1 MKAHY
6 TQLIWSWHLCAVV
19 ESSSCV
25 SSSGAPTTTTTN
37 STSNNNTSNSTSGG
51 SAGKNNS
58 TSEAHIPPLLGVAP
72 LGPAQL
78 TVEHELQFKM
88 LQAAFFHM
96 PHPSDSERLRLHL
109 PRQPCQTPLYYPQV
123 WDPSSSS
130 NPSVISFF
138 RYIGEFKTA
147 GLSLLL
153 QDDWFYKHCIYSTG
167 CYSRS
172 V

>member
-1 MKAHY
+1 MLNVICILACEK
-6 TQLIWSWHLCAVV
+6 AVV
-19 ESSSCV
+19 VIYEYSLDYYVIFILFLTLSLPVLDTNNCVV
-25 SSSGAPTTTTTN
+25 SSTATTTTN
-37 STSNNNTSNSTSGG
+37 NTNSNNNTTSTTCST
-51 SAGKNNS
+51 KNTG

-123 WDPSSSS
+123 
-130 NPSVISFF
+130 NF
-138 RYIGEFKTA
+138 
-147 GLSLLL
+147 
-153 QDDWFYKHCIYSTG
+153 C
-167 CYSRS
+167 
-172 V
+172 

>member
-1 MKAHY
+1 M
-6 TQLIWSWHLCAVV
+6 
-19 ESSSCV
+19 

-123 WDPSSSS
+123 GHPSTSS
-130 NPSVISFF
+130 NPSVMSVLGMLGNI
-138 RYIGEFKTA
+138 R
-147 GLSLLL
+147 L
-153 QDDWFYKHCIYSTG
+153 QDCHFFYRMFAFLSIPYTIVF
-167 CYSRS
+167 S
-172 V
+172 VQGAKAEVFNSALITNILQ